1 MAHAEQAPQRRLL
14 RKSEGVLLLFLNRSG
29 KTPHGVR
36 RGLGSRVEVRE
47 TSMNSRRNIV
57 IAAAVATALLACP
70 AVAQGQ
76 AAFEWKVVTDN
87 MREIPGFAGRTLN
100 SYNDPSVNSQG
111 LVVFR
116 ARSTGKQGGPIRGIF
131 ARDMGEGLP
140 MEIVY
145 LAQSEVPWPNN
156 TAYNSNAGRF
166 NEFPSFA
173 RVDAGSPTIVTRGQ
187 SQPTWGYE
195 VDGEEARVGTSGVYV
210 YFRGEQL
217 TAMTQLGAVPGFEYY
232 SVPGAELYTRFEQF
246 PGAPAVMD
254 QDTIAFKGNFSVGDQ
269 GYTGVY
275 FRNVR
280 RDGGMAPV
288 TLVASSLT
296 TDIPGLPGTRFGSTA
311 PPSATDGDMVFVGLD
326 NEESPTRGGIYRAS
340 LEWPT
345 ALEPLVT
352 LGTQVPGENQGVK
365 FTRFGESLALGDQ
378 ARFVAFWGAWGTDIR
393 YVDLVCPA
401 EGNKDRRAYCKEV
414 CAEDGICQDH
424 ELPAS
429 EGIFVYD
436 SKSKAVV
443 PVAKVG
449 QDGIETFLYCKFSGR
464 APGASSGCG
473 GGSGQDEGT
482 GGPGQGHGGPG
493 GSGQGQGGEGE
504 GGGGSD
510 FDTEEDGELARWRCG
525 AYVALASRGAAYYQ
539 VAYKAQ
545 RNDET
550 GLYLWDS
557 RPKKPLQKVL
567 ETGMDASVL
576 DPNAAG
582 MKIASFGIERD
593 GFRKGWVAITASMA
607 APASDVEPA
616 AEDGHADEAE
626 GNAGIYLTR
635 VPGWSDL
642 DE

>member
-1 MAHAEQAPQRRLL
+1 
-14 RKSEGVLLLFLNRSG
+14 
-29 KTPHGVR
+29 
-36 RGLGSRVEVRE
+36 
-47 TSMNSRRNIV
+47 MNSKRNSV
-57 IAAAVATALLACP
+57 IAAAVAAALLGMP
-70 AVAQGQ
+70 AVAESQ
-76 AAFEWKVVTDN
+76 AGFDWRVVTDN
-87 MREIPGFAGRTLN
+87 TIDIPGYDGRTLN
-100 SYNDPSVNSQG
+100 SYNDPSVNSKG
-111 LVVFR
+111 LVIFR

-156 TAYNSNAGRF
+156 TAYRSDAGRF

-210 YFRGEQL
+210 HFRGQQL

-232 SVPGAELYTRFEQF
+232 SVPGADLYTRFEQF

-254 QDTIAFKGNFSVGDQ
+254 RDTIAFKGNFSVGDQ

-296 TDIPGLPGTRFGSTA
+296 TDIPGFPGTRFGSTA

-326 NEESPTRGGIYRAS
+326 NEESPTKGGIYRAS
-340 LEWPT
+340 LKRPT

-352 LGTQVPGENQGVK
+352 IGMQVPGEKKGVK

-378 ARFVAFWGAWGTDIR
+378 SRFVAFWGAWGTETYYR
-393 YVDLVCPA
+393 TVTCPA
-401 EGNKDRRAYCKEV
+401 EGNKDRRAYCNEV
-414 CAEDGICQDH
+414 CAPSGSCDL
-424 ELPAS
+424 ELPVN

-436 SKSKAVV
+436 SKSKRVV

-449 QDGIETFLYCKFSGR
+449 ESGVETFLYCKFSGR

-473 GGSGQDEGT
+473 GGSGHGEGQ

-493 GSGQGQGGEGE
+493 GSDQGQGGEGE
-504 GGGGSD
+504 EGSGGGKD

-539 VAYKAQ
+539 VAYKAVQ
-545 RNDET
+545 DDGET

-593 GFRKGWVAITASMA
+593 GFRKGWMAITASMA

-616 AEDGHADEAE
+616 ADDGHADEAE

>member
-1 MAHAEQAPQRRLL
+1 
-14 RKSEGVLLLFLNRSG
+14 
-29 KTPHGVR
+29 
-36 RGLGSRVEVRE
+36 
-47 TSMNSRRNIV
+47 MNSRRNIV
-57 IAAAVATALLACP
+57 IAAAVAAALLGMP
-70 AVAQGQ
+70 AVAESQ
-76 AAFEWKVVTDN
+76 AGFDWRVVTDN
-87 MREIPGFAGRTLN
+87 TIDIPGYDGRTLN
-100 SYNDPSVNSQG
+100 SYNDPSVNSKG
-111 LVVFR
+111 LVIFR

-156 TAYNSNAGRF
+156 TAYRSDAGRF

-210 YFRGEQL
+210 HFRGQQL

-232 SVPGAELYTRFEQF
+232 SVPGADLYTRFEQF

-254 QDTIAFKGNFSVGDQ
+254 RDTIAFKGNFSVGDQ

-296 TDIPGLPGTRFGSTA
+296 TDIPGFPGTRFGSTA

-326 NEESPTRGGIYRAS
+326 NEESPTKGGIYRAS
-340 LEWPT
+340 LKRPT

-352 LGTQVPGENQGVK
+352 IGMQVPGEKKGVK

-378 ARFVAFWGAWGTDIR
+378 SRFVAFWGAWGTETYYR
-393 YVDLVCPA
+393 TVTCPA
-401 EGNKDRRAYCKEV
+401 EGNKDRRAYCNEV
-414 CAEDGICQDH
+414 CAPSGSCDL
-424 ELPAS
+424 ELPVN

-436 SKSKAVV
+436 SKSKRVV

-449 QDGIETFLYCKFSGR
+449 ESGVETFLYCKFSGR

-473 GGSGQDEGT
+473 GGSGHGEGQ

-493 GSGQGQGGEGE
+493 GSDQGQGGEGE
-504 GGGGSD
+504 EGSGGGKD

-539 VAYKAQ
+539 VAYKAVQ
-545 RNDET
+545 DDGET

>member
-1 MAHAEQAPQRRLL
+1 
-14 RKSEGVLLLFLNRSG
+14 
-29 KTPHGVR
+29 
-36 RGLGSRVEVRE
+36 
-47 TSMNSRRNIV
+47 MNSERNIV
-57 IAAAVATALLACP
+57 IAAAVATALLGMP
-70 AVAQGQ
+70 AVAESQ
-76 AAFEWKVVTDN
+76 AGFDWRVVTDN
-87 MREIPGFAGRTLN
+87 TIDIPGYDGRTLN
-100 SYNDPSVNSQG
+100 SYNDPSVNSKG
-111 LVVFR
+111 LVIFR

-156 TAYNSNAGRF
+156 TAYRSDAGRF

-173 RVDAGSPTIVTRGQ
+173 RVDAGSATIVTRGQ

-210 YFRGEQL
+210 HFRGQQL

-232 SVPGAELYTRFEQF
+232 SVPGADLYTRFEQF

-254 QDTIAFKGNFSVGDQ
+254 RDTIAFKGNFSVGDQ

-296 TDIPGLPGTRFGSTA
+296 TDIPGFPGTRFGSTA

-326 NEESPTRGGIYRAS
+326 NEESPTKGGIYRAS
-340 LEWPT
+340 LKRPT

-352 LGTQVPGENQGVK
+352 IGMQVPGEKKGVK

-378 ARFVAFWGAWGTDIR
+378 SRFVAFWGAWGTETYYR
-393 YVDLVCPA
+393 TVTCPA
-401 EGNKDRRAYCKEV
+401 EGNKDRRAYCNEV
-414 CAEDGICQDH
+414 CAPSGSCDL
-424 ELPAS
+424 ELPVN

-436 SKSKAVV
+436 SKSKRVV

-449 QDGIETFLYCKFSGR
+449 ESGVETFLYCKFSGR

-473 GGSGQDEGT
+473 GGSGHGEGQ

-493 GSGQGQGGEGE
+493 GSDQGQGGEGE
-504 GGGGSD
+504 EGSGGGKD

-539 VAYKAQ
+539 VAYKAVQ
-545 RNDET
+545 DDGET

>member
-1 MAHAEQAPQRRLL
+1 MEAVAGTAAFDSQ
-14 RKSEGVLLLFLNRSG
+14 G
-29 KTPHGVR
+29 TD
-36 RGLGSRVEVRE
+36 
-47 TSMNSRRNIV
+47 MNSKRNI
-57 IAAAVATALLACP
+57 IAAAAVVTALLGLP
-70 AVAQGQ
+70 SGAQQQ
-76 AAFEWKVVTDN
+76 AGFDWQVVTDN
-87 MREIPGFAGRTLN
+87 TREIPGFSGRTLN
-100 SYNDPSVNSQG
+100 SYNDPSVNSRG
-111 LVVFR
+111 YVVFR

-140 MEIVY
+140 MGIVY

-156 TAYNSNAGRF
+156 TSYNSDAGRF

-173 RVDAGSPTIVTRGQ
+173 RVDAGSTTIVTRGQ

-195 VDGEEARVGTSGVYV
+195 IDGEEVRLGTSGVYLL
-210 YFRGEQL
+210 YRGQQA
-217 TAMTQLGAVPGFEYY
+217 TAMTQLGVVPGFEYY
-232 SVPGAELYTRFEQF
+232 AVPGAPVYTRFEQF
-246 PGAPAVMD
+246 PGAPSVMD
-254 QDTIAFKGNFSVGDQ
+254 RDTVAFKGNFSVGDQ

-296 TDIPGLPGTRFGSTA
+296 TDIPGFPGSRFGSTA
-311 PPSATDGDMVFVGLD
+311 PPSATDGYMVFVGLD
-326 NEESPTRGGIYRAS
+326 DEESPGKGGIYRAS
-340 LEWPT
+340 YKRPT
-345 ALEPLVT
+345 QLEPLVT
-352 LGTQVPGENQGVK
+352 IGMQVPGERKGVK

-378 ARFVAFWGAWGTDIR
+378 ARYVAFWGAWGTETR
-393 YVDLVCPA
+393 YRTVTCPA
-401 EGNKDRRAYCKEV
+401 EGNKDRRAYCNDVV
-414 CAEDGICQDH
+414 CPTGSCVL
-424 ELPAS
+424 ELPVD

-449 QDGIETFLYCKFSGR
+449 KDGVETFLYCKFSGR

-473 GGSGQDEGT
+473 GGSGHGEGQ

-493 GSGQGQGGEGE
+493 GSDQGQGGEGE
-504 GGGGSD
+504 GGGEGGGPD
-510 FDTEEDGELARWRCG
+510 EFDNYEDGELARWRCG

-539 VAYKAQ
+539 VAYKAE

-557 RPKKPLQKVL
+557 RPKKSLRKVL

-582 MKIASFGIERD
+582 MQIASFGIERD
-593 GFRKGWVAITASMA
+593 GFRKGWMAVTASMA
-607 APASDVEPA
+607 APASDPEAAA
-616 AEDGHADEAE
+616 AEGHSDEAE

-635 VPGWSDL
+635 VPGWSDSG
-642 DE
+642 E

>member
-1 MAHAEQAPQRRLL
+1 
-14 RKSEGVLLLFLNRSG
+14 
-29 KTPHGVR
+29 
-36 RGLGSRVEVRE
+36 
-47 TSMNSRRNIV
+47 MNSERNIV
-57 IAAAVATALLACP
+57 IAAAVAAALLGMP
-70 AVAQGQ
+70 AVAESQ
-76 AAFEWKVVTDN
+76 AGFDWRVVTDN
-87 MREIPGFAGRTLN
+87 TIDIPGYDGRTLN
-100 SYNDPSVNSQG
+100 SYNDPSVNSKG
-111 LVVFR
+111 LVIFR

-156 TAYNSNAGRF
+156 TAYRSDAGRF

-173 RVDAGSPTIVTRGQ
+173 RVDAGSATIVTRGQ

-210 YFRGEQL
+210 HFRGQQL

-232 SVPGAELYTRFEQF
+232 SVPGADLYTRFEQF

-254 QDTIAFKGNFSVGDQ
+254 RDTIAFKGNFSVGDQ

-296 TDIPGLPGTRFGSTA
+296 TDIPGFPGTRFGSTA

-326 NEESPTRGGIYRAS
+326 NEESPTKGGIYRAS
-340 LEWPT
+340 LKRPT

-352 LGTQVPGENQGVK
+352 IGMQVPGEKKGVK

-378 ARFVAFWGAWGTDIR
+378 SRFVAFWGAWGTETYYR
-393 YVDLVCPA
+393 TVTCPA
-401 EGNKDRRAYCKEV
+401 EGNKDRRAYCNEV
-414 CAEDGICQDH
+414 CAPSGSCDL
-424 ELPAS
+424 ELPVN

-436 SKSKAVV
+436 SKSKRVV

-449 QDGIETFLYCKFSGR
+449 ESGVETFLYCKFSGR

-473 GGSGQDEGT
+473 GGSGHGEGQ

-493 GSGQGQGGEGE
+493 GSDQGQGGEGE
-504 GGGGSD
+504 EGSGGGKD

-539 VAYKAQ
+539 VAYKAVQ
-545 RNDET
+545 DDGET

-593 GFRKGWVAITASMA
+593 GFRKGWMAITASMA

-616 AEDGHADEAE
+616 ADDGHADEAE

>member
-1 MAHAEQAPQRRLL
+1 
-14 RKSEGVLLLFLNRSG
+14 
-29 KTPHGVR
+29 
-36 RGLGSRVEVRE
+36 
-47 TSMNSRRNIV
+47 
-57 IAAAVATALLACP
+57 
-70 AVAQGQ
+70 
-76 AAFEWKVVTDN
+76 
-87 MREIPGFAGRTLN
+87 
-100 SYNDPSVNSQG
+100 
-111 LVVFR
+111 
-116 ARSTGKQGGPIRGIF
+116 
-131 ARDMGEGLP
+131 
-140 MEIVY
+140 
-145 LAQSEVPWPNN
+145 
-156 TAYNSNAGRF
+156 
-166 NEFPSFA
+166 
-173 RVDAGSPTIVTRGQ
+173 VTRGQ

-210 YFRGEQL
+210 HFRGQQL

-232 SVPGAELYTRFEQF
+232 SVPGADLYTRFEQF

-254 QDTIAFKGNFSVGDQ
+254 RDTIAFKGNFSVGDQ

-296 TDIPGLPGTRFGSTA
+296 TDIPGFPGTRFGSTA

-326 NEESPTRGGIYRAS
+326 NEESPTKGGIYRAS
-340 LEWPT
+340 LKRPT

-352 LGTQVPGENQGVK
+352 IGMQVPGEKKGVK

-378 ARFVAFWGAWGTDIR
+378 SRFVAFWGAWGTETYYR
-393 YVDLVCPA
+393 TVTCPA
-401 EGNKDRRAYCKEV
+401 EGNKDRRAYCNEV
-414 CAEDGICQDH
+414 CAPSGSCDL
-424 ELPAS
+424 ELPVN

-436 SKSKAVV
+436 SKSKRVV

-449 QDGIETFLYCKFSGR
+449 ESGVETFLYCKFSGR

-473 GGSGQDEGT
+473 GGSGHGEGQ

-493 GSGQGQGGEGE
+493 GSDQGQGGEGE
-504 GGGGSD
+504 EGSGGGKD

-539 VAYKAQ
+539 VAYKAVQ
-545 RNDET
+545 DDGET

-593 GFRKGWVAITASMA
+593 GFRKGWMAITASMA

-616 AEDGHADEAE
+616 ADDGHADEAE

>member
-1 MAHAEQAPQRRLL
+1 
-14 RKSEGVLLLFLNRSG
+14 
-29 KTPHGVR
+29 
-36 RGLGSRVEVRE
+36 
-47 TSMNSRRNIV
+47 
-57 IAAAVATALLACP
+57 
-70 AVAQGQ
+70 
-76 AAFEWKVVTDN
+76 
-87 MREIPGFAGRTLN
+87 
-100 SYNDPSVNSQG
+100 
-111 LVVFR
+111 
-116 ARSTGKQGGPIRGIF
+116 
-131 ARDMGEGLP
+131 
-140 MEIVY
+140 
-145 LAQSEVPWPNN
+145 
-156 TAYNSNAGRF
+156 
-166 NEFPSFA
+166 
-173 RVDAGSPTIVTRGQ
+173 
-187 SQPTWGYE
+187 
-195 VDGEEARVGTSGVYV
+195 
-210 YFRGEQL
+210 
-217 TAMTQLGAVPGFEYY
+217 
-232 SVPGAELYTRFEQF
+232 
-246 PGAPAVMD
+246 MD
-254 QDTIAFKGNFSVGDQ
+254 RDTIAFKGNFSVGDQ

-296 TDIPGLPGTRFGSTA
+296 TDIPGFPGTRFGSTA

-326 NEESPTRGGIYRAS
+326 NEESPTKGGIYRAS
-340 LEWPT
+340 LKRPT

-352 LGTQVPGENQGVK
+352 IGMQVPGEKKGVK

-378 ARFVAFWGAWGTDIR
+378 SRFVAFWGAWGTETYYR
-393 YVDLVCPA
+393 TVTCPA
-401 EGNKDRRAYCKEV
+401 EGNKDRRAYCNEV
-414 CAEDGICQDH
+414 CAPSGSCDL
-424 ELPAS
+424 ELPVN

-436 SKSKAVV
+436 SKSKRVV

-449 QDGIETFLYCKFSGR
+449 ESGVETFLYCKFSGR

-473 GGSGQDEGT
+473 GGSGHGEGQ

-493 GSGQGQGGEGE
+493 GSDQGQGGEGE
-504 GGGGSD
+504 EGSGGGKD

-539 VAYKAQ
+539 VAYKAVQ
-545 RNDET
+545 DDGET

-593 GFRKGWVAITASMA
+593 GFRKGWMAITASMA

-616 AEDGHADEAE
+616 ADDGHADEAE